1 MTDRKLRIA
10 MIVLG
15 VIGLGVA
22 TYLTI
27 AHYAHI
33 TVACAAKGNPC
44 ETVQHSQW
52 SDLLGVPVAALGLV
66 SYIAI
71 LGFLLA
77 PQTDIVRTALL
88 AITLVGFAFSA
99 YLTYREAFSIHA
111 YCEWCLSSAVI
122 MTILFCAS
130 VGRFIRGADPADPA
144 DPAEPAAAA
153 ASPAPARGAR
163 ERSPA
168 GAS

>member
-10 MIVLG
+10 MIVLSL
-15 VIGLGVA
+15 IGLGVA

-33 TVACAAKGNPC
+33 TVACAAGGNPC

-52 SDLLGVPVAALGLV
+52 SELAGVPVAALGLV

-71 LGFLLA
+71 VGLLFVR
-77 PQTDIVRTALL
+77 QTDLVRTGLL
-88 AITLVGFAFSA
+88 SITLVGFAFSA

-122 MTILFCAS
+122 MTLLAGLSITRFLRGDEP
-130 VGRFIRGADPADPA
+130 VGPDARGADPSQGSEPG
-144 DPAEPAAAA
+144 PAELVGHPSA
-153 ASPAPARGAR
+153 
-163 ERSPA
+163 
-168 GAS
+168 